1 MRTAMK
7 ISMLPLMLTLALV
20 SLAVADVTGSER
32 SDVAETGL
40 TGQDRVR
47 LEKLGGLAGSGAW
60 TELAK
65 QAEALGAHL
74 ARNAHRDPV
83 AYGELSTYRALA
95 LFHLGDFADAD
106 WNWQVALNFAPEIAE
121 RTIVDFPDAATRF
134 AQIGL
139 PALRESGGL
148 DPQLRRPEPKKMVR
162 HNQLMR
168 PDRAKLPWGIGVDV
182 VIGVDGVPH
191 SPRVMGLIEFE
202 ADRVYSSLEA
212 LRQWRFSPAVSA
224 GTPVEAPMRLS
235 VSIGSRMKAPK
246 DGKRF

>member
-1 MRTAMK
+1 MK
-7 ISMLPLMLTLALV
+7 VSILPLMLTLALV
-20 SLAVADVTGSER
+20 SLAVADVTASER
-32 SDVAETGL
+32 SDVAPTGL

-47 LEKLGGLAGSGAW
+47 LEKLRELAGSGAW

-65 QAEALGAHL
+65 EAGALGAHL
-74 ARNAHRDPV
+74 AQNAHRDPV

-95 LFHLGDFADAD
+95 HFHLDDFADAD

-121 RTIVDFPDAATRF
+121 RTIIDFSDAAARF

-139 PALRESGGL
+139 PSLRGTGGL

-168 PDRAKLPWGIGVDV
+168 PDRAKIPWGIGVDM

-224 GTPVEAPMRLS
+224 GTPVEFPTTLQVGITS
-235 VSIGSRMKAPK
+235 KMKAPK
-246 DGKRF
+246 GSKRF